1 MTQQTNGIPRIVLLG
16 RTNVG
21 KSTFFTRLSG
31 NGALTSATPHTTR
44 DAKEARVD
52 WRGKSFLLIDTGG
65 FDIDRNDPLHVDV
78 TGRIIRELNRAT
90 HILLM
95 TENRN
100 FLTDVEKRW
109 VKEWIRRTPITIIV
123 NKADKPYMRR
133 TTSRIHFKGIKVF
146 MVSSTN
152 GGGTGDVLDYLVE
165 SSTQSGADFPPI
177 EFRLGLIGRTNVGK
191 SSLMNALTHENRA
204 IVNAHDH
211 TTREPLYVTI
221 ERKGKSVE
229 VIDTAG
235 AQKRPKKTIYRE
247 SQNVSLKAVR
257 ECDVIALVTEA
268 GKFPIPAQDVEL
280 AHQALELGKSLFIIV
295 NKWDTANN
303 QTQRGEREEKKRIMQ
318 ALPQLNYVPVIMASA
333 KTGGHIMRILDTA
346 LAVYKER
353 FVELDST
360 TLRGI
365 QKKLSKHVWLVQQLA
380 VNPPRFHAIG
390 TEKSIPRAMNDIFH
404 KTIRAAHLYL
414 GTPLILSIA
423 KRNAR
428 HATHHRP
435 G

>member
-1 MTQQTNGIPRIVLLG
+1 
-16 RTNVG
+16 
-21 KSTFFTRLSG
+21 
-31 NGALTSATPHTTR
+31 
-44 DAKEARVD
+44 
-52 WRGKSFLLIDTGG
+52 
-65 FDIDRNDPLHVDV
+65 
-78 TGRIIRELNRAT
+78 
-90 HILLM
+90 
-95 TENRN
+95 
-100 FLTDVEKRW
+100 
-109 VKEWIRRTPITIIV
+109 
-123 NKADKPYMRR
+123 
-133 TTSRIHFKGIKVF
+133 
-146 MVSSTN
+146 
-152 GGGTGDVLDYLVE
+152 
-165 SSTQSGADFPPI
+165 
-177 EFRLGLIGRTNVGK
+177 
-191 SSLMNALTHENRA
+191 
-204 IVNAHDH
+204 
-211 TTREPLYVTI
+211 
-221 ERKGKSVE
+221 KGKSVE